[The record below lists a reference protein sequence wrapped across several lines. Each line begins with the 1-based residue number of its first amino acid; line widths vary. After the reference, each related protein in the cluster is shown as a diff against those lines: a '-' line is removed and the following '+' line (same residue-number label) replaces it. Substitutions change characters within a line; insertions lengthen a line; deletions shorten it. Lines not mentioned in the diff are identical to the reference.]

1 MYEYNVWADMLNKY
15 HTSTDLV
22 QAIWI
27 ISFTIITVTLMIGL
41 KNTVKW
47 IMDRFGKDKPKG
59 KDMVHHPESY
69 LLNIDEDP
77 PKPKL

>member
-1 MYEYNVWADMLNKY
+1 MHEYNVWADMLNKY

-47 IMDRFGKDKPKG
+47 IADRFGKDKPKG
-59 KDMVHHPESY
+59 KDTVHHPESY

>member
-1 MYEYNVWADMLNKY
+1 MHDYNFLADMLNKY

-41 KNTVKW
+41 KNTAKW
-47 IMDRFGKDKPKG
+47 IDNRFSKKKPK
-59 KDMVHHPESY
+59 KK
-69 LLNIDEDP
+69 ID
-77 PKPKL
+77 KT

>member
-1 MYEYNVWADMLNKY
+1 MHEYNVWADMLNKY

-47 IMDRFGKDKPKG
+47 IDGRFTKEKPK
-59 KDMVHHPESY
+59 KK
-69 LLNIDEDP
+69 ID
-77 PKPKL
+77 KI

>member
-1 MYEYNVWADMLNKY
+1 MYDYNFLADMLNKY

-41 KNTVKW
+41 KNAAKW
-47 IMDRFGKDKPKG
+47 IDGRFSKKKPK
-59 KDMVHHPESY
+59 KK
-69 LLNIDEDP
+69 ID
-77 PKPKL
+77 KIL